1 MAGFYPRQKAFA
13 SHTLAV
19 GAEHELSV
27 REYGSPSGAPVV
39 YLHGGPGGSTPPDLP
54 RLFDPELWRV
64 VCIDQRGCGDS
75 RSADRLRDNTTNH
88 LLADVE
94 AVRCFLGIA
103 SWGVMGSS
111 YGSFLGALYAARHSE
126 CVRWVLLHG
135 VFLGS
140 AAEVEWL
147 FEAGG
152 AARFYPEQ
160 WEQVHAGAQ
169 GVTVRNAAHDSFL
182 RLANVTW
189 KRPELLNQY
198 YALLSDDSVPRAHPL
213 PLPAGGAGGDDD
225 TTAAA
230 TASALS
236 TALAAAAALTFWEDE
251 METLVPTP
259 ATHEPCELLAGAQIA
274 THHFWHG
281 CFMPLEGAL
290 PELRTARETLG
301 AIPCASMHVLTTTL
315 SLPHRRVRPSEP
327 SRAPS
332 CRAGTTCS
340 VRLTRREPCTPR
352 GPARPCA
359 SSRLAPMPSLRSR
372 CAPRCR

>member
-1 MAGFYPRQKAFA
+1 
-13 SHTLAV
+13 
-19 GAEHELSV
+19 
-27 REYGSPSGAPVV
+27 
-39 YLHGGPGGSTPPDLP
+39 LHGGPGGSTPPDLP

-169 GVTVRNAAHDSFL
+169 GVRNVSHFAAL
-182 RLANVTW
+182 RLANETW
-189 KRPELLNQY
+189 KRPELLIQY

-236 TALAAAAALTFWEDE
+236 TALAAATALTKWEDE
-251 METLVPTP
+251 METLVPAP
-259 ATHEPCELLAGAQIA
+259 ATHDPCELLAGAQIA

-281 CFMPLEGAL
+281 CFVPLEGAL
-290 PELRTARETLG
+290 PELRTARATLG
-301 AIPCASMHVLTTTL
+301 AIPCAIVQGRHDVLCPPHTASALHAAWPSSTL
-315 SLPHRRVRPSEP
+315 RIVEAGAHALFEKPMRTAVQACLLQLRERSD
-327 SRAPS
+327 AADG
-332 CRAGTTCS
+332 RAGGER
-340 VRLTRREPCTPR
+340 VKR
-352 GPARPCA
+352 ART
-359 SSRLAPMPSLRSR
+359 S
-372 CAPRCR
+372 

>member
-1 MAGFYPRQKAFA
+1 MFPRQKAYA

-169 GVTVRNAAHDSFL
+169 GVRNVSHYAAL
-182 RLANVTW
+182 RLANATW
-189 KRPELLNQY
+189 RRPELLIQY

-236 TALAAAAALTFWEDE
+236 TALAAATALTKWEDE
-251 METLVPTP
+251 METLVPAP
-259 ATHEPCELLAGAQIA
+259 ATHDPCELLAGAQIA

-281 CFMPLEGAL
+281 CFVPLEGAL
-290 PELRTARETLG
+290 PELRTARATLG
-301 AIPCASMHVLTTTL
+301 AIPCAIVQGRHDVLCPPHTASALHAAWPSSTL
-315 SLPHRRVRPSEP
+315 RIVEAGAHALFEKPMRTAVQACLLQLRERSD
-327 SRAPS
+327 AADG
-332 CRAGTTCS
+332 RAGGER
-340 VRLTRREPCTPR
+340 VKR
-352 GPARPCA
+352 ART
-359 SSRLAPMPSLRSR
+359 S
-372 CAPRCR
+372 